1 MIEGEIDVMQ
11 TGSPRKP
18 SRLVFVGAVGDA
30 GQRRWGKVVLLRVS
44 SLSGGSWNRV
54 LSHLDPYQFKCIEPP
69 PADNAQL
76 IPLPGV
82 QARSSHVL
90 CASLTARDLVDCST
104 LCVTV

>member
-18 SRLVFVGAVGDA
+18 SILVFVGVVWDA

-54 LSHLDPYQFKCIEPP
+54 LSHLDPYQFKCIERRTMHSYPTP
-69 PADNAQL
+69 WGPGTL
-76 IPLPGV
+76 ITCPLRVIDSEGPRKLLYTFV
-82 QARSSHVL
+82 
-90 CASLTARDLVDCST
+90 
-104 LCVTV
+104 